1 MKRAS
6 DHGCRL
12 SCLLMQE
19 HKKGKKT
26 FGQTVEI
33 LITFHC
39 FTALVPTL
47 HNQQVLKVLQV
58 GGKGEVAERRGS
70 EGFFCTVEA
79 VLFAGCVFLATEISD
94 RQEVGG

>member
-12 SCLLMQE
+12 SCLLTQE
-19 HKKGKKT
+19 HKKGKP

-39 FTALVPTL
+39 VTARVPLL
-47 HNQQVLKVLQV
+47 HNQQVLKVLRV

-70 EGFFCTVEA
+70 QEIFCTGEA